1 MRLNP
6 EQREAVRHDGHLALA
21 SCPGSGKTRT
31 IVAKLLYCID
41 DVRDST
47 RRVAAI
53 TYTNAAVDE
62 MQARLFTYGSTDD
75 HGYYEV
81 ATIHSFCVGAILR
94 PFHHLLPT
102 FEGGFAIVGPEDEMW
117 QELVSEIV
125 ATHDLPR
132 RTDIAEA
139 FERVH
144 RRLDG
149 TIFLP
154 DGISE
159 VAARNFLEHLDRD
172 GRVSFPEIMFHAA
185 TIVQRFPFVARA
197 LASRYAW
204 LLVDEFQDTSDEQVE
219 ILKAIA
225 VHGRTAF
232 FIVGDRNQAIMSF
245 AGASPTL
252 MDTFADAIG
261 ARRDV
266 HLRGNYRCSSRI
278 IAHAERMCA
287 SVEPMQAL
295 GEWHAYD
302 FEPRHHHVPSR
313 EAAILDWFLPEVRA
327 RSICL
332 GKAAVL
338 ARSWFP
344 LFHLARTLRKQHI
357 PVIGPGARPYRRVHA
372 FATLAEN
379 LAAHMGG
386 GDTKSFA
393 RLQRALLFAVRDLT
407 GELDWRVYS
416 YPGRVLLCALL
427 NRVRVAAADCAS
439 WITAAAAAA
448 AELLMDAEMLS
459 STHAV
464 SLRSSAAAMLAD
476 MAVRGVDPGLTTID
490 DIGMFARPESALHL
504 ITMHRAKG
512 REFDAVAII
521 DLHDGR
527 VPDHRSVSDAERL
540 GEERRLLYVAVTR
553 SRKVLM
559 YFTDSSHWKNH
570 PSRFLG
576 EDALDLL

>member
-6 EQREAVRHDGHLALA
+6 EQREAVRHGGHLALA

-31 IVAKLLYCID
+31 IVAKLLCCVD
-41 DVRDST
+41 DVRDSA

-81 ATIHSFCVGAILR
+81 ATIHSFCVSTILR
-94 PFHHLLPT
+94 PFHYFLPT
-102 FEGGFAIVGPEDEMW
+102 FEAGFAIVGADDEMW
-117 QELVSEIV
+117 KALVGRIV
-125 ATHDLPR
+125 EAHDLQGK
-132 RTDIAEA
+132 TETAEA
-139 FERVH
+139 FEQVH

-154 DGISE
+154 VGISE
-159 VAARNFLEHLDRD
+159 AAARDFLEHLDRC
-172 GRVSFPEIMFHAA
+172 GCVSSAEIMFHAA

-219 ILKAIA
+219 ILNAIA
-225 VHGRTAF
+225 VHGRTLF

-245 AGASPTL
+245 AGASPSL
-252 MDTFADAIG
+252 METFAEAIG

-266 HLRGNYRCSSRI
+266 RLRGNYRCSSRI
-278 IAHAERMCA
+278 IMHAERICTSA
-287 SVEPMQAL
+287 EPMQAL
-295 GEWHAYD
+295 GEWRGYD
-302 FEPRHHHVPSR
+302 FEPRHHSVSSP

-327 RSICL
+327 RSISL

-338 ARSWFP
+338 ARSWFS
-344 LFHLARTLRKQHI
+344 LFHLARTLSSQHV
-357 PVIGPGARPYRRVHA
+357 PVIGPGARPYKRVHV

-386 GDTKSFA
+386 GDAKSFA
-393 RLQRALLFAVRDLT
+393 RLQRALLFTVRDVT

-427 NRVRVAAADCAS
+427 SRVRAAAADVAS
-439 WITAAAAAA
+439 WLPTAAAAA
-448 AELLMDAEMLS
+448 AELLMDAAMLS
-459 STHAV
+459 SVQAAR
-464 SLRSSAAAMLAD
+464 LRASATAMLED
-476 MAVRGVDPGLTTID
+476 MAARHIDPGLASIE
-490 DIGMFARPESALHL
+490 DIGMLARPESALHL
-504 ITMHRAKG
+504 MTMHKAKG
-512 REFDAVAII
+512 REFDAVAIV
-521 DLHDGR
+521 DLHEGR
-527 VPDHRSVSDAERL
+527 VPDYRSFNDSERL
-540 GEERRLLYVAVTR
+540 SEERRLLYVAVTR
-553 SRKVLM
+553 SRRLLM
-559 YFTDSSHWKNH
+559 YFTDSSRRKNR

-576 EDALDLL
+576 EGALDVL